1 MGADLPAIT
10 GSQLI
15 KPLQK
20 DGWKLRKKGKIRQ
33 VFDQENAF

>member
-15 KPLQK
+15 KLLQK
-20 DGWKLRKKGKIRQ
+20 RWLETRKKGKTRQ